1 MIKLRPDECACC
13 YGKYGARKYRFF
25 TAENTAKMARDMT
38 KTVAGNLCPDCLAGV
53 LGEIIER
60 LSEWDPVLAK
70 EVIEYTIRR
79 KRLLDCRRAAREAR
93 IEARE
98 HDQAEKLRRM
108 VAEDEAE
115 RQWENRELARE
126 ARAERIM
133 WAGQA

>member
-38 KTVAGNLCPDCLAGV
+38 KTVAGNLCPDCLVIV
-53 LGEIIER
+53 LNEIIER

-70 EVIEYTIRR
+70 EVVAYTIRR
-79 KRLLDCRRAAREAR
+79 KRLLDWRRAAREAR

-126 ARAERIM
+126 DRAERIM
-133 WAGQA
+133 WAGQT

>member
-79 KRLLDCRRAAREAR
+79 KRVIDWRRAAREAR
-93 IEARE
+93 IEARMQ
-98 HDQAEKLRRM
+98 DQAAKLRRM
-108 VAEDEAE
+108 VAEDEEE

-133 WAGQA
+133 WAGQT